1 MGCDTGSGM
10 TPEIKKH
17 IVDPFYT
24 TKAKGKGMG
33 MGLSLTHDIIKS
45 YGGDITVESNP
56 GQGTVFDVY
65 FPAALDTQSTEVDIE
80 DDVLRGNERI
90 LFVDDEDT
98 LADLG
103 KQMMEFL
110 GYHVTAL
117 VDSLEALALFQK
129 DPHAFDLVI
138 TDWVMPRMSGDELA
152 QKILAIRPDVPV
164 ILVTG
169 FAEQMTPEKSGL
181 IGIKKLVTKPV
192 VMKDIARLIRS
203 ALA

>member
-24 TKAKGKGMG
+24 TKAKGKG

-138 TDWVMPRMSGDELA
+138 TELVMPRMSGDELA